1 MEKSQATNPIYQA
14 LQEFEVL
21 EDIQVSAKWQEGLL
35 NRVSASK
42 QTNPSGVHFNKITMV
57 MVVIIAVNASFVL
70 NSVFGNFQSTKRDA
84 EWQVISNE
92 LFTNRVSQNP

>member
-21 EDIQVSAKWQEGLL
+21 EDIQVSANWQEGLL

-42 QTNPSGVHFNKITMV
+42 QTNPSDVHFNKITIL
-57 MVVIIAVNASFVL
+57 MVVIIAINASFVL

-84 EWQVISNE
+84 EWQVISDE

>member
-1 MEKSQATNPIYQA
+1 MEKSRVTDAIHQA
-14 LQEFEVL
+14 LQEFEAL
-21 EDIQVSAKWQEGLL
+21 ENIQVSASWHEGLL
-35 NRVSASK
+35 NRVRAS
-42 QTNPSGVHFNKITMV
+42 QRTTPSRVHFNKITLV
-57 MVVIIAVNASFVL
+57 MVVVIAVNIGFVL

>member
-14 LQEFEVL
+14 LKEFEEM
-21 EDIQVSAKWQEGLL
+21 EDIQVSANWQEGLL
-35 NRVSASK
+35 NRVRASK

-70 NSVFGNFQSTKRDA
+70 NSVFGNFQSTKRDV
-84 EWQVISNE
+84 EWQVISDE